1 ATQPARY
8 GGRRRPPGAAA
19 PALKGEPGATQPA
32 RYGGRR
38 RPPGAAAPALKGEP
52 GATQPARYGGR
63 RRPPGAAA
71 PAPGGNV
78 SRYLLETDALIDFSK
93 GREPATS
100 RILQLIEQG
109 DELGVCAVNVAEF
122 FAGLP
127 PSDRPYWQRVFS
139 TLAYW
144 EVSIAAAWHAG
155 EWRYDFARRGRAL
168 P

>member
-1 ATQPARY
+1 
-8 GGRRRPPGAAA
+8 
-19 PALKGEPGATQPA
+19 
-32 RYGGRR
+32 
-38 RPPGAAAPALKGEP
+38 
-52 GATQPARYGGR
+52 
-63 RRPPGAAA
+63 
-71 PAPGGNV
+71 V

-168 P
+168 PVTDTLIAAVAVEQGATILTANVADYPMAGVSLLSLRG